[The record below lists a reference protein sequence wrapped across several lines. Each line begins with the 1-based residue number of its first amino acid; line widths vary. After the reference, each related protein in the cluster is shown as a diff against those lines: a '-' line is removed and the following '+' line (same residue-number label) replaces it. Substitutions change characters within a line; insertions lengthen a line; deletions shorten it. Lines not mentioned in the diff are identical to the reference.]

1 MPHKKWQSLVNLDE
15 LHTIWT
21 LYNSNKFSVPQ
32 RVRIIESLL
41 YIYNNNWKKY
51 IYGNYN
57 LFHLFYMIAL
67 YIFINL
73 SFGATIY
80 EKKGEV
86 DDKENSVFK
95 FWFSMSLH
103 KKQVVVINGS
113 LLPSIYLLYFF
124 TYNSFLACYSFL
136 PEFLGRWRF
145 QRIGKNVSA
154 PLLSQCTKR
163 CICGQ

>member
-1 MPHKKWQSLVNLDE
+1 MPHKKWQNLVNLDE
-15 LHTIWT
+15 LHTIRT
-21 LYNSNKFSVPQ
+21 LHNSNEFSVPL

-41 YIYNNNWKKY
+41 HIYNNNWKKY

-113 LLPSIYLLYFF
+113 LCHLFIFF
-124 TYNSFLACYSFL
+124 TFLDTTPFL
-136 PEFLGRWRF
+136 LATLFCQNFWEGDVFKELE
-145 QRIGKNVSA
+145 K
-154 PLLSQCTKR
+154 C
-163 CICGQ
+163 